1 MKINEQNFITQL
13 KSRNEK
19 ALEYVIDTYGWVIKS
34 VISRQLY
41 HLQSYQG
48 ECMNDVLLAIWEN
61 IQSYNPE
68 KSSFQNWI
76 AGIARYKS
84 VDYLRRYLREQN
96 LQSWEEGVVK
106 EAAAEQASMLE
117 QELSEETEAMLNCL
131 KPQDRELFQRLFL
144 EEQDV
149 DTVSREMG
157 MKKEVIY
164 NRVSRGKKKIR
175 KLFI

>member
-1 MKINEQNFITQL
+1 M
-13 KSRNEK
+13 
-19 ALEYVIDTYGWVIKS
+19 
-34 VISRQLY
+34 
-41 HLQSYQG
+41 
-48 ECMNDVLLAIWEN
+48 
-61 IQSYNPE
+61 
-68 KSSFQNWI
+68 
-76 AGIARYKS
+76 
-84 VDYLRRYLREQN
+84 DYLRRYLREQN

-106 EAAAEQASMLE
+106 EAAAEQTSMLE

-149 DTVSREMG
+149 DTVSRETG